1 MPTISAYVSNEIY
14 KSAKDLAD
22 ENNTSVSKIIKS
34 AFANV
39 EVKDKSIS
47 LQILNELQR
56 IGNNLN
62 QISKRCNIR
71 KSVDIQTLKSLVEI
85 EKHLQEF
92 TDVS

>member
-14 KSAKDLAD
+14 NNAKDLAD

-71 KSVDIQTLKSLVEI
+71 KSVDIQTLKSLAEI
-85 EKHLQEF
+85 EKHLQRY